1 MEWSFVKQLG
11 MVTFAANNHTEIV
24 RDEHGAEVKRTFRD
38 STPKPVSPNK
48 CGLGN
53 TPAPATKRKA
63 AALTVKAWTEPPAP
77 RKKSALSLH
86 AKRVK
91 QHEQACTARRVNEI
105 GSSLCNSDTAR
116 SASARLSELALRVQ
130 GRTGS

>member
-1 MEWSFVKQLG
+1 
-11 MVTFAANNHTEIV
+11 MVTFAANNHTEMV
-24 RDEHGAEVKRTFRD
+24 CDEHGTEVKRTFRD
-38 STPKPVSPNK
+38 STPKPVSPK
-48 CGLGN
+48 KSGPAS

-63 AALTVKAWTEPPAP
+63 VELTVKAWTEQPAP

-91 QHEQACTARRVNEI
+91 EYEQACTARRVNEI
-105 GSSLCNSDTAR
+105 GSSLCNSGTAR
-116 SASARLSELALRVQ
+116 SASARMSELALRVQ